1 MADNFKT
8 INDLDISFK
17 EFMPG
22 QIIQSA
28 QFKDDMRDIEEKVN
42 EVIGQHNQVAS
53 TVVDHLNNKSN
64 PHEVTAHQVG
74 TYTTTEIDEFIEDVK
89 HGHLYDNVIT
99 NRVLSDGCV
108 NNRVIEDRTIT
119 ASKVEDGFGNQ
130 IDISENIEITDRY
143 TKSEVDELVRSKVGE
158 GAYTKEEIDQKFQNF
173 QAGQIIDKT
182 ISADKV
188 TSDFGDKIDISN
200 NTSIINR
207 YTKGEVDIL
216 IAKNG
221 LPRDWGGISD
231 EPTDIE
237 NRTGSLPVAGHMVAG
252 QFTSPATSMLDI
264 DVKENVEARGEYSS
278 VGERLNGVDLQVKDI
293 ETRIDN
299 IGGSNSGN
307 VDLSGYVTKEIG
319 NANQIT
325 FSDGQTFQE
334 KLEVGILKGDKGEHG
349 EVGPQGPKG
358 EQGLQG
364 LQGEAGPTGPQGL
377 QGIQGPKGDKG
388 DKGEQGIQGVDG
400 ITPSI
405 SIGNVNTLEPGQN
418 ATVTRR
424 GTDANPIFD
433 FGIPKGEKGDVGSG
447 GSVNNETLLARYV
460 HSSNKIIQPIALD
473 FEEGVFTTAEPHE
486 LTTGD
491 KLMLDFTNMSS
502 GFDQTKI
509 LKELFTFSWTTW
521 YFMVAEVVSATQF
534 KIKNNANN
542 RYITFTASNTP
553 NLDLSSFRFQTA
565 GQIVLNNLGISNC
578 KKIKIKMNLYTLS
591 QTYVNLI
598 QIAKNNTRV
607 SCITPA
613 NKDSKM
619 GGWLAP
625 GSFVYPN
632 RSFDVGANDTYGHSA
647 TFRNDIVENTI
658 TIKENEIER
667 EVKARFI
674 GYTNTTFNTHDNNSI
689 IRNYYFL
696 DNHKGCGYLDGNKF
710 LDQIT
715 ISEQHKI
722 LNNSVIE
729 IYSLEV

>member
-1 MADNFKT
+1 MDRKYNLKLDLQFRCNNSVMKFRQSDNK
-8 INDLDISFK
+8 
-17 EFMPG
+17 
-22 QIIQSA
+22 
-28 QFKDDMRDIEEKVN
+28 
-42 EVIGQHNQVAS
+42 
-53 TVVDHLNNKSN
+53 
-64 PHEVTAHQVG
+64 
-74 TYTTTEIDEFIEDVK
+74 
-89 HGHLYDNVIT
+89 
-99 NRVLSDGCV
+99 
-108 NNRVIEDRTIT
+108 
-119 ASKVEDGFGNQ
+119 
-130 IDISENIEITDRY
+130 
-143 TKSEVDELVRSKVGE
+143 
-158 GAYTKEEIDQKFQNF
+158 
-173 QAGQIIDKT
+173 
-182 ISADKV
+182 
-188 TSDFGDKIDISN
+188 TSDFFMRITNGGRLVNLEDEAIVVLAVIKPNQTVQSQFLEIKDGKIYADLESNMKDQVGIYKAQALLIYEEERVSTDI
-200 NTSIINR
+200 IE
-207 YTKGEVDIL
+207 YEVTEDNIL
-216 IAKNG
+216 NQ
-221 LPRDWGGISD
+221 LESTVISD
-231 EPTDIE
+231 ENSNILGDILSKLS
-237 NRTGSLPVAGHMVAG
+237 T
-252 QFTSPATSMLDI
+252 LDI
-264 DVKENVEARGEYSS
+264 
-278 VGERLNGVDLQVKDI
+278 RLSLLEKNGV
-293 ETRIDN
+293 E
-299 IGGSNSGN
+299 GEGSTAI
-307 VDLSGYVTKEIG
+307 DLSKYATKDDLKNKVDKEIG

-334 KLEVGILKGDKGEHG
+334 KLEAGILKGDKGEAGEKGDVGPQGEKGDKGEQG
-349 EVGPQGPKG
+349 EVGPQGPQG

-433 FGIPKGEKGDVGSG
+433 FGIPKGEKGEKGDVGSGGSG

-591 QTYVNLI
+591 QTYVNGI
-598 QIAKNNTRV
+598 QIAKNNTPV
-607 SCITPA
+607 SYIKPA
-613 NKDSKM
+613 NTGSKM
-619 GGWLAP
+619 DKWLTP

-674 GYTNTTFNTHDNNSI
+674 GYTTTFNTHDNNSI

-696 DNHKGCGYLDGNKF
+696 DSHKGCGYLDDNKF
-710 LDQIT
+710 LDRIT
-715 ISEQHKI
+715 IPEEHKI

>member
-8 INDLDISFK
+8 ISDLDISFK

-28 QFKDDMRDIEEKVN
+28 QFNDDMRDIEEKVN
-42 EVIGQHNQVAS
+42 EVIGQHNEVAN
-53 TVVDHLNNKSN
+53 TVVDHLNNKNN

-74 TYTTTEIDEFIEDVK
+74 AYTVEEVD
-89 HGHLYDNVIT
+89 GLYNELREGNFNDGVIT
-99 NRVLSDGCV
+99 NRVLGDGCV
-108 NNRVIEDRTIT
+108 DNRTIKDKAIT
-119 ASKVEDGFGNQ
+119 AVKVEDGFGNQ

-143 TKSEVDELVRSKVGE
+143 TKSEVDDLVRSKVGE
-158 GAYTKEEIDQKFQNF
+158 GAYTKEEIDEKFQNF

-188 TSDFGDKIDISN
+188 TSDFGDNIDISN

-237 NRTGSLPVAGHMVAG
+237 NRIGSLPVAGHMVAG
-252 QFTSPATSMLDI
+252 QFVSPATSVLDI

-278 VGERLNGVDLQVKDI
+278 VGERLDGVDSQIKDI

-299 IGGSNSGN
+299 IGGSGGSSGGE
-307 VDLSGYVTKEIG
+307 VDLSGYVTKELG

-325 FSDGQTFQE
+325 FSDGQTFQD
-334 KLEVGILKGDKGEHG
+334 KLNNGELRG
-349 EVGPQGPKG
+349 S
-358 EQGLQG
+358 
-364 LQGEAGPTGPQGL
+364 
-377 QGIQGPKGDKG
+377 QGIQG
-388 DKGEQGIQGVDG
+388 EQGQKGVDG

-447 GSVNNETLLARYV
+447 GSGSSVNNETLLARYV

-591 QTYVNLI
+591 QTYVDMI
-598 QIAKNNTRV
+598 QIAKNNTPV
-607 SCITPA
+607 SCMTPA
-613 NKDSKM
+613 NKGTKM
-619 GGWLAP
+619 GGWLTP

-632 RSFDVGANDTYGHSA
+632 RSFDVGSNDVYGHSA

-674 GYTNTTFNTHDNNSI
+674 GYTTTFNTHDNNSI

-696 DNHKGCGYLDGNKF
+696 DSHKGCGYLDDNKF
-710 LDQIT
+710 LDRIT